1 VVEENCVELGFER
14 EEKARRS
21 KWIRCM
27 SKTQDPGNP
36 DFHFARKRAR
46 HQFMN
51 SLNFDQLIDLL
62 KNEYCRCVD
71 SDGTRVLAWRAGPDW
86 TGLDWTGMHNYS
98 VESHRAHWSG
108 QWNYEIQRFNIAINT
123 SYLVLRSV

>member
-1 VVEENCVELGFER
+1 MVEENCVELGFER

-86 TGLDWTGMHNYS
+86 TGLDWTGL
-98 VESHRAHWSG
+98 ECTIIALKATEPTGPASG
-108 QWNYEIQRFNIAINT
+108 ITKSSASILPSI
-123 SYLVLRSV
+123 LRT